1 MAYDEKLAERV
12 RRVLAADPSLTERK
26 MFGGL
31 SFMLAGNMC
40 CGVVG
45 EELVARVGPER
56 YEEALARP
64 HARPMDFTGKPLTG
78 FVYVAPEGHT
88 TDRDL
93 QDWIGMAEGFVRTLP
108 AK

>member
-1 MAYDEKLAERV
+1 VAFDERLDERV
-12 RRVLAADPSLTERK
+12 RGVLTGDPSLTERK

-45 EELVARVGPER
+45 EELVARVGPEQ
-56 YEEALARP
+56 YEAALARP
-64 HARPMDFTGKPLTG
+64 HVRPMDFTGKPLTG
-78 FVYVAPEGHT
+78 FVYVAPEGHAA
-88 TDRDL
+88 DRDL
-93 QDWIGMAEGFVRTLP
+93 RDWIGLAEGFVRTLP